1 MVTDHLSYNDKMHGV
16 GRYFLNIIPF
26 INTNKYNVILCVL
39 RKKDALSELFISKK
53 IRIIYFGKTKF
64 DPSTFTTLLK
74 LIKKENILHLHQYG
88 SSNFGRLVGLITGIP
103 VIIHSHDTDI
113 NYTLYLKIIDFIMAP
128 FTDKAIAV
136 SEGARRST
144 IKNRSIREDKVI
156 VMHNAIPLGEFNVL
170 THEQKENE
178 KKKIGIDPDYK
189 IIGTITRL
197 RVEKGNKYFIEAAS
211 EVLKIF
217 PRTKFLIVG
226 DGPLR
231 DELQQFCKNLDIE
244 DNVIFYGF
252 SSNVQRL
259 YSIFDITVIASV
271 IEAFSFSIIEAM
283 AMERAIISTC
293 TEGPKE
299 ILINGDTGLL
309 VPIKD
314 SKLMAQKIIY
324 LLENDTEIERLG
336 GNAKKESRKYDIILY
351 ARKLEKEYENLVS
364 SKS

>member
-1 MVTDHLSYNDKMHGV
+1 M
-16 GRYFLNIIPF
+16 
-26 INTNKYNVILCVL
+26 
-39 RKKDALSELFISKK
+39 
-53 IRIIYFGKTKF
+53 
-64 DPSTFTTLLK
+64 
-74 LIKKENILHLHQYG
+74 
-88 SSNFGRLVGLITGIP
+88 
-103 VIIHSHDTDI
+103 
-113 NYTLYLKIIDFIMAP
+113 
-128 FTDKAIAV
+128 
-136 SEGARRST
+136 
-144 IKNRSIREDKVI
+144 
-156 VMHNAIPLGEFNVL
+156 
-170 THEQKENE
+170 
-178 KKKIGIDPDYK
+178 
-189 IIGTITRL
+189 
-197 RVEKGNKYFIEAAS
+197 
-211 EVLKIF
+211 
-217 PRTKFLIVG
+217 
-226 DGPLR
+226 
-231 DELQQFCKNLDIE
+231 DIE